1 VAELESLREFEF
13 LPNLPKSNLDDRT
26 FNDLVEECILRIP
39 RYCPEWTNHNP
50 GDPGITLIELFAW
63 LTDQMLYRFN
73 QVPRRYYVAFLELLG
88 IRLQSAMPAWAELTF
103 YLTKAQSE
111 VKQIPAGTEVA
122 TVRTETEEAVV
133 FTTTQNL
140 VIGQPRIKHLFTAVT
155 DIAINSETLQSPFYG
170 DGELNWNEL
179 GNLNL
184 FDPDDSADPTPGNCF
199 YLVLETVQPEPSG
212 LATLA
217 TERSESVN
225 RDSLAGNVLV
235 LTFKGS
241 KSSTTGIQPDDPP
254 LRWEAWVGDRWD
266 STILRS
272 PQQDD
277 KTKGFSFSSSGETA
291 SNPET
296 EGADVILHLP
306 QSWHPQ
312 ELIENHRGYWI
323 RCVYAEP
330 KGSQTNYQ
338 RSPVISGITVRSIG
352 GAVNASECVHV
363 EEEFLGISNGKSGQT
378 FQIQGTPL
386 LERKPGE
393 EFIQVKI
400 GDSLQDWQEV
410 PDFGGSNAE
419 SKHYMIDSHTGIV
432 QFGPLVREPSQLREA
447 SQERS
452 RLQPWGKRVAS
463 LTRGQTAAS
472 PSPLISSDVEEAKY
486 QEFQYG
492 CIPPFGSEI
501 SMRSYRIGGGSRGN
515 VGAEKLTVL
524 KQAIPYV
531 KQVINY
537 EAAQGGK
544 DKESLDDAVIKV
556 PEILRTSKTAVI
568 PEDFENIATK
578 SYRSIYRAYCPPCDV
593 PGIIRLLITR
603 DPRKSSTLSE
613 AEFQR
618 DFPSGIHPNDLSLEE
633 IDQAE
638 IAQLKAELEQRK
650 SLGIQVELADPT
662 YVGVKVIVEVM
673 RDPKYRH
680 PQVTSEIEAK
690 ILNKLYYF
698 LNPITGGFDQ
708 KGWQRDRPVAPADII
723 AQLQKMPEVE
733 YVAAVKLFSVRR
745 YSAQSW
751 VIASDTPEPIIHPG
765 KQGFLCSWRSN
776 SEQFDRANQT
786 ERLALIGHQVQFV
799 D

>member
-88 IRLQSAMPAWAELTF
+88 IRLQSAVPAWAELTF

-111 VKQIPAGTEVA
+111 VTRIPAGTEVA

-133 FTTTQNL
+133 FTTTQDL

-155 DIAINSETLQSPFYG
+155 DTEINSDTLQSPFYN
-170 DGELNWNEL
+170 DEPNWNDL
-179 GNLNL
+179 RNLNL
-184 FDPDDSADPTPGNCF
+184 FESYDPKVGNCF
-199 YLVLETVQPEPSG
+199 YLVLEAVQPEPSG
-212 LATLA
+212 FTTVE
-217 TERSESVN
+217 TEGSEPAN
-225 RDSLAGNVLV
+225 RDSLAGNVLA
-235 LTFKGS
+235 LTFR
-241 KSSTTGIQPDDPP
+241 SSASNTTGIRPDNPP
-254 LRWEAWVGDRWD
+254 LRWEAWVGGKWD
-266 STILRS
+266 SKILRS
-272 PQQDD
+272 QQQDD
-277 KTKGFSFSSSGETA
+277 KTKGFSFSSLGENA
-291 SNPET
+291 PNPET

-306 QSWHPQ
+306 QNWQPQ
-312 ELIENHRGYWI
+312 ELIENYPGYWI
-323 RCVYAEP
+323 RCVYDELKP
-330 KGSQTNYQ
+330 SQTPYQ
-338 RSPVISGITVRSIG
+338 RSPIISGVAVRSIG
-352 GAVNASECVHV
+352 GAVNASECVRV
-363 EEEFLGISNGKSGQT
+363 EEEFLGVSNGKQGQT

-386 LERKPGE
+386 LEREPGK
-393 EFIQVKI
+393 EFIQVKV
-400 GDSLQDWQEV
+400 GELVQDWEEV
-410 PDFGGSNAE
+410 ADFGDSNAE

-447 SQERS
+447 NQERS

-463 LTRGQTAAS
+463 LTLAQATIP

-492 CIPPFGSEI
+492 CIPPIGAEI
-501 SMRSYRIGGGSRGN
+501 SMLSYRVGGGSRGN

-537 EAAQGGK
+537 DGARGGK
-544 DKESLDDAVIKV
+544 EKESLDDAVMKV

-568 PEDFENIATK
+568 PEDFENIATR

-603 DPRKSSTLSE
+603 DPRESGTLSE

-618 DFPSGIHPNDLSLEE
+618 KFPHGIHPDELGRAKIAQEEITKLEE
-633 IDQAE
+633 
-638 IAQLKAELEQRK
+638 ELGRRR
-650 SLGIQVELADPT
+650 SLGIRVELADPT

-680 PQVTSEIEAK
+680 SDATTEAK

-698 LNPITGGFDQ
+698 INPITGGFDE
-708 KGWQRDRPVAPADII
+708 KGWQRDRPLTPADII

-733 YVAAVKLFSVRR
+733 YVAAVKLFSIRC
-745 YSAQSW
+745 YSQSW
-751 VIASDTPEPIIHPG
+751 VITSEVPELIIHPG
-765 KQGFLCSWRSN
+765 TQGFLCSWKKN
-776 SEQFDRANQT
+776 PEQFDQASPAD
-786 ERLALIGHQVQFV
+786 RLVLIGHQVQFV